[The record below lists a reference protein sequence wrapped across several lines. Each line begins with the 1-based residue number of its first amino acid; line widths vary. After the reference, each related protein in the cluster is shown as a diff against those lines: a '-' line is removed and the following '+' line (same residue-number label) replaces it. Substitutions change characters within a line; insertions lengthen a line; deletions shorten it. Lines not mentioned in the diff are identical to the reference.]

1 MLWSP
6 TRRWRSPGATS
17 PRKGWSSSRS
27 ARSDICCSSRS
38 QSDDDDQRADLFIRP
53 WYGLSRFGIALRH
66 GAGARTGAWELEE
79 LAQQTRR
86 YRRYRIVPQYGC
98 VRRTNYFVSNPGQ
111 ALVAAAKEQ
120 SDNRNLPEHVV
131 EAVERNE
138 SATHANIAAHIIDVS
153 VNGSADDRP
162 FTRPSRMT
170 KRPSERVKSTRKCEN
185 STPGGG
191 APAFCGAGT
200 AATRSSAASP

>member
-162 FTRPSRMT
+162 FHETVANDEAP
-170 KRPSERVKSTRKCEN
+170 ERAGEIDPQMRELHARR
-185 STPGGG
+185 GG
-191 APAFCGAGT
+191 AGVLRRRHRRHALERCF
-200 AATRSSAASP
+200 